1 LFGGR
6 KKSSPAFSPWVDA
19 CENAASDRTIIAKMS
34 HPPKTARTMAARSH
48 FAVAWFS
55 ASSLMVVGVAASG
68 GSGAF
73 GKIAK
78 VSQVFDL
85 VLVFVVAH

>member
-1 LFGGR
+1 
-6 KKSSPAFSPWVDA
+6 
-19 CENAASDRTIIAKMS
+19 
-34 HPPKTARTMAARSH
+34 MAARSH

-85 VLVFVVAH
+85 VLVFAVAH